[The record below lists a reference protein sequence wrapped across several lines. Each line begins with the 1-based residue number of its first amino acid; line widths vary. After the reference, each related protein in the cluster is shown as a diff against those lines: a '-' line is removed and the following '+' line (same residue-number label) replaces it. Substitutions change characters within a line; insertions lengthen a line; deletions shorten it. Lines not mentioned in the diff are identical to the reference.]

1 MRAFDPETTRAAYRA
16 LRECIEARD
25 FPANTCPAT
34 RHVQL
39 AAEALVKDGRYHAF
53 DEDPHHVAASMLTV
67 VAELYKARTRLA
79 ELEGKTDEGNA

>member
-1 MRAFDPETTRAAYRA
+1 MRTVDPETTSAAYRA

-25 FPANTCPAT
+25 FPANTCPAS

-53 DEDPHHVAASMLTV
+53 DEEPHHVAASMLTV

-79 ELEGKTDEGNA
+79 ELEARTNEGHG